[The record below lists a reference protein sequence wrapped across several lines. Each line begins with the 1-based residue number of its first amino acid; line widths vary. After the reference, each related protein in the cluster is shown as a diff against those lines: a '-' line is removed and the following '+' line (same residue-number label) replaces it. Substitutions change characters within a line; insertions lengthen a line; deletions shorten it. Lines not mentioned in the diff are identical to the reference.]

1 MDPDHT
7 LLFLNLFRLE
17 KTLKQHSGRHW
28 TQKCFRPNALLF
40 LSECSWDNREW
51 TTVCWCLCHIPQTT
65 TSYHAVK
72 SMSWRRRKK
81 EKKKKKSEV
90 SEMTRSKPL
99 LRATTLKMYGNVCG
113 KTLKGKK
120 GGEGVWCLQTQY
132 LQRFKEER
140 EGGRCCLIYVL
151 ITSKF
156 NLWEAIQRSND
167 KGSPL

>member
-81 EKKKKKSEV
+81 EKRKKKARYQRWHAVNLCSAPPHLKCMGTCAERRWRGRREV
-90 SEMTRSKPL
+90 KVCDVYRHNICND
-99 LRATTLKMYGNVCG
+99 LKKRG
-113 KTLKGKK
+113 
-120 GGEGVWCLQTQY
+120 
-132 LQRFKEER
+132 R
-140 EGGRCCLIYVL
+140 EGGVVSYM
-151 ITSKF
+151 S
-156 NLWEAIQRSND
+156 W
-167 KGSPL
+167 